1 MSTNYHQESIP
12 VMQRATEMR
21 ALRKLLAKIQEI
33 RPSII
38 GEAWERV
45 GLEGH
50 PCHICKEHALEMTMP
65 NVYECPGCRTVV
77 EK

>member
-12 VMQRATEMR
+12 VMQRATDMR

-33 RPSII
+33 RPSVIC
-38 GEAWERV
+38 EAWERL

-50 PCHICKEHALEMTMP
+50 QCHICKAHALEMIKANT
-65 NVYECPGCRTVV
+65 YECPGCRTVV
-77 EK
+77 KK